1 MIMKK
6 FRIDENERE
15 RILNMHI
22 DATKRQY
29 LSESL
34 ISEQPFFLTPQE
46 TFEIQSGLN
55 DYFKKKG
62 VKVQLVADGAWGPK
76 TIDALRKFQQLEGL
90 EADGKMGPN
99 TMKKLKEVGINDN
112 IVDKLGKFL
121 ASLFK

>member
-1 MIMKK
+1 MKK

-22 DATKRQY
+22 EATQKQY
-29 LSESL
+29 LSESI
-34 ISEQPFFLTPQE
+34 ISEQPYFLSPQE
-46 TFEIQSGLN
+46 TFQIQSGLN

-76 TIDALRKFQQLEGL
+76 TIEALKKFQELEGL

-99 TMKKLKEVGINDN
+99 TMSKLKSVGINED
-112 IVDKLGKFL
+112 IIDKLVKFF
-121 ASLFK
+121 SGMFK